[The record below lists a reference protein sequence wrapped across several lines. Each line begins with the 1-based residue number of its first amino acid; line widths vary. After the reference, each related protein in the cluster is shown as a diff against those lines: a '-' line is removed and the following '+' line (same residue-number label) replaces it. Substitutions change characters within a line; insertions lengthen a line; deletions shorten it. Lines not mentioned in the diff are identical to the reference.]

1 MSNSKT
7 RGSKRQST
15 LAATKKAELKALRHD
30 LAILRKKGLFK
41 GFARSAKNTAKNK
54 KLVNDFRDVL
64 AGTARVT
71 KVTKKDA
78 LRLQETY
85 NVTIKNGRAIT
96 SKQYNI
102 RNGQLYAAGFR
113 NARII
118 PVNPNDLEGS
128 IYYAFEAL
136 KPKAG
141 LAMRTN
147 GYAGY
152 DIYYSPED
160 MIFALKMDYA
170 GLIKGLQAK
179 NPPRLEIFDP
189 HKTFLEYRKTVVEQR
204 EKRKEEK
211 EKKLDRT
218 RKKLR
223 QPGRI
228 DALRRRFTMGDFMDE
243 IDPRIEELRRRFK
256 MGDFMDEIDPE

>member
-1 MSNSKT
+1 MQKT
-7 RGSKRQST
+7 RR
-15 LAATKKAELKALRHD
+15 
-30 LAILRKKGLFK
+30 
-41 GFARSAKNTAKNK
+41 
-54 KLVNDFRDVL
+54 
-64 AGTARVT
+64 
-71 KVTKKDA
+71 
-78 LRLQETY
+78 
-85 NVTIKNGRAIT
+85 
-96 SKQYNI
+96 
-102 RNGQLYAAGFR
+102 
-113 NARII
+113 
-118 PVNPNDLEGS
+118 
-128 IYYAFEAL
+128 
-136 KPKAG
+136 G

-189 HKTFLEYRKTVVEQR
+189 HKTFLEYRKTVVAQR

-211 EKKLDRT
+211 EKKLART

-228 DALRRRFTMGDFMDE
+228 EALRRRFTMGDFMDE
-243 IDPRIEELRRRFK
+243 IEHAYVVHD
-256 MGDFMDEIDPE
+256 MDYPVIPSGFNGYKHLIND